1 MDFITELRGGSGR
14 TTPQNICIC
23 ETKKPFLIK
32 IFRERSPS
40 CPKSP
45 SKGRENEVK
54 IMPFRFEKK
63 NREKIIKKN
72 RWKKIVKKI
81 AKNSAKKK
89 IAKKIAKICYF

>member
-54 IMPFRFEKK
+54 IMPLRDCSCNMKSPKK
-63 NREKIIKKN
+63 SRKLENRAREAKIL
-72 RWKKIVKKI
+72 RH
-81 AKNSAKKK
+81 NSADPDPDCK
-89 IAKKIAKICYF
+89 